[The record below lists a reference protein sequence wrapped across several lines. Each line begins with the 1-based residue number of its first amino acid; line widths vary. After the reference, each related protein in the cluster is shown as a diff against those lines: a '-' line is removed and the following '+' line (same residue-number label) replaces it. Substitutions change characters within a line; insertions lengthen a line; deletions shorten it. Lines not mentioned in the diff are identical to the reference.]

1 MVAWFAPFL
10 TSVWWHIGKYKI
22 KDIFSKS
29 FKSLY
34 FWLGIWVQG
43 PYFDG
48 KNTPHS
54 LSMFI
59 TTSELCGFGIGF
71 GIGRKYR
78 PITVSVSVSGRNQNG
93 GFGRSLQL
101 RDLTNTLF
109 VWRFKCLKWL
119 LTRISG
125 HYILSPIKIKRWSH
139 SGITR

>member
-48 KNTPHS
+48 KKYPTLP
-54 LSMFI
+54 MY
-59 TTSELCGFGIGF
+59 GGF
-71 GIGRKYR
+71 GIGRKYQ
-78 PITVSVSVSGRNQNG
+78 PNKVSVLVLDPNQNS
-93 GFGRSLQL
+93 GFGCSL
-101 RDLTNTLF
+101 
-109 VWRFKCLKWL
+109 
-119 LTRISG
+119 I
-125 HYILSPIKIKRWSH
+125 
-139 SGITR
+139 